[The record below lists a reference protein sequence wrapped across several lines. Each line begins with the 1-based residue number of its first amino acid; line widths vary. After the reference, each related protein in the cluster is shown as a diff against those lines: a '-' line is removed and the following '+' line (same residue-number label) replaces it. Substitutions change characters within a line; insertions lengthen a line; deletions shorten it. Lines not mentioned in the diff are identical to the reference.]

1 MTMANRRIPA
11 IAGAVALVLVVAFY
25 FIVWSSEAHDLK
37 SAHRAHA
44 AAELKKSQLESQVVE
59 LQGLVRQVP
68 ADNAKFAQLQAELPD
83 NPQLDQALHLIHQA
97 AVQTG
102 VLVASIAPS
111 TPAGSGSSS
120 AGGATQAGTPAIT
133 LGMSGQGTFPQV
145 KAFLSALEGLQR
157 TIVIDKVAITGT
169 TTGLTTATISA
180 RIFYDGKPTP

>member
-25 FIVWSSEAHDLK
+25 FIVWSSEAHNLK
-37 SAHRAHA
+37 SAHQAHA
-44 AAELKKSQLESQVVE
+44 AAELKKSQLQSQVVQ

-111 TPAGSGSSS
+111 TPAGPTSS
-120 AGGATQAGTPAIT
+120 ASGGAQSGTPAIT

-145 KAFLSALEGLQR
+145 KAFLAALEGLQR